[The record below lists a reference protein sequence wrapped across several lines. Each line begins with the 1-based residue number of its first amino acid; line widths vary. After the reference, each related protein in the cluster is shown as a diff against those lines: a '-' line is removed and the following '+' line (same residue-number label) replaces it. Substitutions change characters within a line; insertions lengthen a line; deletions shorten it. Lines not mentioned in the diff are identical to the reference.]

1 MALVSRRQSIGRPP
15 CAGRDRFRYHP
26 AVFAE
31 ILTIGDELT
40 RGEIVDTNKAWLA
53 GQLWDQDVT
62 VRWMTSCRDDVA
74 DLRQALA
81 AAAARAD
88 LVITSGGL
96 GPTEDDL
103 TCELVAEAAGVPIAI
118 DEPARARLEAFLASR
133 GRAVDEV
140 NLRQARV
147 PAGARVY
154 ANPAGL
160 APGFEIPVAGTP
172 VVSLPGVPRELHA
185 IYAGGLRARI
195 AELRDQRG
203 LAPRIARRIYRAFG
217 RGESQFSQAL
227 RGAIDAFPG
236 ASLHYQVKF
245 PETLLKVVVKDLDQA
260 AASARLE
267 AIDVELRARVGRH
280 VYAVGDDNLPLV
292 VGRALL
298 AGGATLATAE
308 SCTGGL
314 LGALLTELP
323 GSSGYF
329 LGGAITY
336 SNAEKVRQL
345 GVSPAT
351 LEAHGAVSEET
362 VREMARGVRER
373 TGAAIG
379 VAISGVAGP
388 GGGTPDKPVGTVWL
402 ALDATLG
409 GAPRG
414 ATFKLTW
421 PGARDQV
428 RTLAA
433 WWGLELIRQALA
445 DGGAS

>member
-1 MALVSRRQSIGRPP
+1 
-15 CAGRDRFRYHP
+15 
-26 AVFAE
+26 VFAE

-40 RGEIVDTNKAWLA
+40 RGEIVDTNAAWLA

-74 DLRQALA
+74 DLRQAIA
-81 AAAARAD
+81 GAAARAD
-88 LVITSGGL
+88 VVITSGGL

-103 TCELVAEAAGVPIAI
+103 TCELVAEAAGAGIVI
-118 DEPARARLEAFLASR
+118 DEPARARLEMFLASR
-133 GRAVDEV
+133 GRAVDAI

-147 PAGARVY
+147 PAGARVM

-160 APGFEIPVAGTP
+160 APGFEIPVAGVP
-172 VVSLPGVPRELHA
+172 VFCLPGVPRELHA
-185 IYAGGLRARI
+185 IYAGSLRARLD
-195 AELRDQRG
+195 ELRAG
-203 LAPRIARRIYRAFG
+203 HGSAPRIARRIYRAFG

-227 RGAIDAFPG
+227 RGAIDRFPG
-236 ASLHYQVKF
+236 ATLHYQVKF
-245 PETLLKVVVKDLDQA
+245 PETLLKVVVKDRDGA
-260 AASARLE
+260 AAAARLDE
-267 AIDVELRARVGRH
+267 IDGELRARVGRH
-280 VYAVGDDNLPLV
+280 VYGTGDDNLPLV

-298 AGGATLATAE
+298 AAGATIATAE

-329 LGGAITY
+329 VGGAITY
-336 SNAEKVRQL
+336 SNDEKVRQL
-345 GVSPAT
+345 GVSAAT
-351 LEAHGAVSEET
+351 LERDGAVSESC
-362 VREMARGVRER
+362 VREMARGVRQR

-379 VAISGVAGP
+379 GAISGVAGP

-402 ALDATLG
+402 AVDG
-409 GAPRG
+409 GGRG
-414 ATFKLTW
+414 EPPGERVTTFKLSW

-433 WWGLELIRQALA
+433 WWGLELVRQALA
-445 DGGAS
+445 ATETSS